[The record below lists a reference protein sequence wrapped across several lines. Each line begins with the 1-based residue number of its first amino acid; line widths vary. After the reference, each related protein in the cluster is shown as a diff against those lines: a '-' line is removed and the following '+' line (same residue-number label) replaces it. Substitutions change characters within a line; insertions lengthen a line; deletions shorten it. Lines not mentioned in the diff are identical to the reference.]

1 METHT
6 SMLAFESALV
16 LALMALSSA
25 AVWLLLWW
33 RSRVFYMLLLLVGWL
48 GLCFYWLL
56 LAILVGFASVVD
68 RTDVMVAVR
77 VLGIVVALV
86 IAAGKLCMLAR
97 MFRNGKNST

>member
-25 AVWLLLWW
+25 AVWLLLWR
-33 RSRVFYMLLLLVGWL
+33 RSRAPYMLLLLAGWL
-48 GLCFYWLL
+48 GLCLYWSL
-56 LAILVGFASVVD
+56 LAISAGPAPVVD
-68 RTDVMVAVR
+68 RTIVAVAVR